1 MVRYARGPVSSMP
14 YALCQIVPHVTEKGY
29 SLSAQGKLV
38 GSSASRPRVETNGG
52 PCHKSGESLV
62 GFNRMQAISTGVETN
77 DRLKGSV
84 QDIITTNF

>member
-1 MVRYARGPVSSMP
+1 MDGRSNLREMCDRIRFVCLFV
-14 YALCQIVPHVTEKGY
+14 

-38 GSSASRPRVETNGG
+38 GSSASPPGVETNGG
-52 PCHKSGESLV
+52 PRHKSGESLV

-77 DRLKGSV
+77 DGLNRSV